1 MSFWDASLRW
11 DNWTSTTLNTNLPS
25 WSFIQLKEKTLRNP
39 SFYRLEFTVPSY
51 HETIKVSV
59 PRKVYKPQ
67 ESRRG
72 ARQRSNTG
80 EECLKIGRGAF
91 NFFLHTLTEAT
102 GVPHAHSLE
111 IVLQFFL
118 EPATDRETI
127 GSGKSP
133 EMFLK
138 TALKNHQKCVP
149 RTHAPSEKKLESFK
163 ILSWACKLP
172 LDNWMQTPHCREKKH
187 SKLFTV

>member
-1 MSFWDASLRW
+1 MRQLDVRASTRV
-11 DNWTSTTLNTNLPS
+11 NTNLPS

-111 IVLQFFL
+111 IVLQFF
-118 EPATDRETI
+118 PGACYRSWDNWI
-127 GSGKSP
+127 GKVSRNVFKNCFKKSS
-133 EMFLK
+133 EM
-138 TALKNHQKCVP
+138 CP
-149 RTHAPSEKKLESFK
+149 THACSTWKKLESFK
-163 ILSWACKLP
+163 ILSLACKLP